1 MRAIA
6 KWLVFGVPT
15 ATEADHGPA
24 GKSKRFALLIHD
36 FKVAF
41 YTDISVVVDGDPG
54 RGHSISEPQ
63 RAAHKANHSGT
74 IYKERIP
81 GPSVRAPIMS
91 TLRNDNFAQRAC
103 RYIVSIA
110 AYLNL
115 FGQKR
120 LFTDSPDLFG
130 NIVIHVAERVKTQV

>member
-1 MRAIA
+1 MLRFGLRRRQLAGCGVMRAIA

-54 RGHSISEPQ
+54 RGNSISEPQ

-81 GPSVRAPIMS
+81 GRSEEHTS
-91 TLRNDNFAQRAC
+91 ELQ
-103 RYIVSIA
+103 S
-110 AYLNL
+110 
-115 FGQKR
+115 
-120 LFTDSPDLFG
+120 
-130 NIVIHVAERVKTQV
+130 H